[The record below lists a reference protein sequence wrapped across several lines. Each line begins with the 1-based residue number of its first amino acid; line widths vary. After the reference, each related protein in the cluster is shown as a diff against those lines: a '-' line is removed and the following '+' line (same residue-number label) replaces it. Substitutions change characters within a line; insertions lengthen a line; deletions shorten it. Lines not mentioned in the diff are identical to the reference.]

1 LKLWLHNI
9 RMSCLELYILITQ
22 KNTSIVYRYVI
33 LTVYRDILYGGT
45 MISFLF
51 VFLKVVV
58 LVEWS
63 VVF

>member
-1 LKLWLHNI
+1 
-9 RMSCLELYILITQ
+9 MSCLELYILITQ
-22 KNTSIVYRYVI
+22 KSTSIVYRYVI